1 MSMARFSAVGSL
13 GTAEGLPL
21 LGRCVLNLNSP
32 HPPFSI
38 RSLKQ
43 SDGTTMGLMEE
54 KVMETSY
61 KDIYIKPYG
70 RMGLQQSSGG
80 NLFSQGEN

>member
-1 MSMARFSAVGSL
+1 
-13 GTAEGLPL
+13 
-21 LGRCVLNLNSP
+21 
-32 HPPFSI
+32 
-38 RSLKQ
+38 
-43 SDGTTMGLMEE
+43 MGLMEE